1 MNQERLFLDTVFIQA
16 LLNKNY
22 QYHTQAKA
30 LLPRVKNAV
39 EVWITEAVLIE
50 VGNALSAVN
59 RTASVQFINQC
70 YQTDNIKVVSV
81 DSSLLMRALELY
93 HSRQD
98 KDWGLTDCI
107 SFVVMKDQGLIYAVT
122 ADIHFVQAGFV
133 ALLRKLEN

>member
-39 EVWITEAVLIE
+39 EVWVTEAVLIE

-59 RTASVQFINQC
+59 HTASVH
-70 YQTDNIKVVSV
+70 V
-81 DSSLLMRALELY
+81 
-93 HSRQD
+93 
-98 KDWGLTDCI
+98 
-107 SFVVMKDQGLIYAVT
+107 
-122 ADIHFVQAGFV
+122 
-133 ALLRKLEN
+133 